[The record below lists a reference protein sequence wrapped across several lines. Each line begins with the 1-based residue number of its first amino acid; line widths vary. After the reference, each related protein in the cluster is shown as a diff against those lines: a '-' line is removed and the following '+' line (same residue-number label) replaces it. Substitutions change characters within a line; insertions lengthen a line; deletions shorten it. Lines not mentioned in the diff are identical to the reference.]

1 MADEVDL
8 TQERMEREEALRR
21 RTPLVRHRLPRR
33 LGARPFQTH
42 GLDGRP
48 AHVKYRLIAR
58 NACLTPVVLVRAA
71 LMLAGRALM
80 MVGGVGEWLECRAA
94 RLPAWQRFEEH
105 AHARRRTRA

>member
-1 MADEVDL
+1 MGD
-8 TQERMEREEALRR
+8 
-21 RTPLVRHRLPRR
+21 P
-33 LGARPFQTH
+33 
-42 GLDGRP
+42 
-48 AHVKYRLIAR
+48 HVKYRLIAR

-105 AHARRRTRA
+105 AHARRPR